1 MKKLH
6 LRIPDDVSV
15 MGYCGTPNSAY
26 MNPPLSTVAID
37 YREIGGKAIDI
48 LENMDQWFCP
58 DAPEHSLP
66 PFIPATYRV
75 IERQSTRSPAARRTK
90 QAVRGHLK
98 KKGLDFH

>member
-1 MKKLH
+1 
-6 LRIPDDVSV
+6 

-48 LENMDQWFCP
+48 LENMNQWFCP
-58 DAPEHSLP
+58 GAPEHSLP

-75 IERQSTRSPAARRTK
+75 IERQSTKSPAGGKTK
-90 QAVRGHLK
+90 QSVQIHFK
-98 KKGLDFH
+98 KKSQEKH